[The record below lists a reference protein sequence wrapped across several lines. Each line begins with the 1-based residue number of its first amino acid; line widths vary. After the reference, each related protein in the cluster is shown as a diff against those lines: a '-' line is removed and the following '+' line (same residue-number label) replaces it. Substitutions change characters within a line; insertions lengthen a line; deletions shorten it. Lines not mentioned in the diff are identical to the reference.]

1 MPKASEITS
10 MVKKEEE
17 RRNHKPDPLAGI
29 VKNLTSI
36 KGEIANALPDVGI
49 TPDRMIRI
57 VVTLLRQNKSLA
69 EAAMQNPASL
79 LGAVMMAAQ
88 VGLDPT
94 NGLNQCAL
102 VPRKGKVCFDIM
114 YEGYVELGYR
124 SGMMESL
131 VARTVY
137 EKDTFS
143 LKYGLNE
150 ELVHIPYLDGDPGE
164 SKGYY
169 MVGKLK
175 GGGNIIVYMTKD
187 QVRKIRDRYSVAY
200 NAGLKG
206 SRQDSP
212 WFTSEDR
219 MGEKTVVKAG
229 FRWIPKS
236 PIIRTALA
244 LDETAREWKGGDE
257 REEPDMSLVEAE
269 NIWDVEGEEVSEVVD
284 AEVVKADGNADKA
297 LTGRKPLE
305 I

>member
-10 MVKKEEE
+10 MVKKEDE

-36 KGEIANALPDVGI
+36 KGEIANALPDAGI
-49 TPDRMIRI
+49 TPERMIRI
-57 VVTLLRQNKSLA
+57 VVTLLRQNKALA

-88 VGLDPT
+88 LGLDPT

-114 YEGYVELGYR
+114 YEGFVELGYR
-124 SGMMESL
+124 SDRMESI

-175 GGGNIIVYMTKD
+175 GGGNIIVYMTKE

-200 NAGLKG
+200 KAGLSG
-206 SRQDSP
+206 SRKDSP
-212 WFTSEDR
+212 WFTNEDR

-244 LDETAREWKGGDE
+244 LDETAREWRPSE
-257 REEPDMSLVEAE
+257 QEEPDMSLVEAE
-269 NIWDVEGEEVSEVVD
+269 NIWDVEGEEVTQVVD
-284 AEVVKADGNADKA
+284 AEVVKTGNGDGKA
-297 LTGRKPLE
+297 LTGKKPLE
-305 I
+305 V

>member
-17 RRNHKPDPLAGI
+17 RKNHRPDPLASI
-29 VKNLTSI
+29 VRNLTSI

-57 VVTLLRQNKSLA
+57 VVTLLRQNKGLG

-137 EKDTFS
+137 EKDTFN

-244 LDETAREWKGGDE
+244 LDETVREFKGIEDE
-257 REEPDMSLVEAE
+257 TDMSLVESE
-269 NIWDVEGEEVSEVVD
+269 NIWDIEEDTESIEGREVIEVKTEGRP
-284 AEVVKADGNADKA
+284 AGS
-297 LTGRKPLE
+297 LTGLK
-305 I
+305 